1 MAYTLTYSEN
11 AKGWPSFYSFIPE
24 KMIGMNNSFYSF
36 KGGSLYKHNSNSRP
50 RNNFYGEQY
59 ESTLSGVINI
69 EPTTIK
75 KFKTISLEGNAA
87 WDCSVYSDLEAGYID
102 KDWFSLKEGEQYAYI
117 RRRADDDTFE
127 ARSAQGVGSVSTVDS
142 SVITSVILTF
152 TFNIDSMISIGDKLY
167 GVTSGTPEFAGIV
180 TAVSGTTITINSDIP
195 GAPDPPTTTVPVNG
209 QFIMYVKNN
218 IAESY
223 GATGYYLG
231 YTLTNDSTSFVEL
244 YGIASNLFKSF
255 P

>member
-1 MAYTLTYSEN
+1 MAYTLTYSESAN
-11 AKGWPSFYSFIPE
+11 GWPSFYSFIPE

-59 ESTLSGVINI
+59 ESTISGVINV

-87 WDCSVYSDLEAGYID
+87 WDCSVYSDLEAGFID

-117 RRRADDDTFE
+117 RRRDDDNTFE

-152 TFNIDSMISIGDKLY
+152 TFNIDSMISVGDKLY
-167 GVTSGTPEFAGIV
+167 GVNSGTPEFAGTII
-180 TAVSGTTITINSDIP
+180 AVSGAAITIDSSAP
-195 GAPDPPTTTVPVNG
+195 GAIVPVNG
-209 QFIMYVKNN
+209 QFIMYIKNN

-223 GATGYYLG
+223 GATGYYLA

-244 YGIASNLFKSF
+244 YGIGSNLFKSF

>member
-59 ESTLSGVINI
+59 ESTISGVINV

-117 RRRADDDTFE
+117 RRRDDDNTFE

-152 TFNIDSMISIGDKLY
+152 TFNIDSMISVGDKLY
-167 GVTSGTPEFAGIV
+167 GVNSGTPEFAGIV
-180 TAVSGTTITINSDIP
+180 TAVSGTTITIDSDQT
-195 GAPDPPTTTVPVNG
+195 GATIPVNG
-209 QFIMYVKNN
+209 QFIMYIKNN

-223 GATGYYLG
+223 GATGYYLA

>member
-24 KMIGMNNSFYSF
+24 KMIGMNNVFYSF
-36 KGGSLYKHNSNSRP
+36 KNGSLYKHNSNSSP
-50 RNNFYGEQY
+50 RNNFYGDQY

-152 TFNIDSMISIGDKLY
+152 TFNIDSMISVGDKLY
-167 GVTSGTPEFAGIV
+167 GVNSGTPEFAGTI
-180 TAVSGTTITINSDIP
+180 TAVSGTTITIDSSAP
-195 GAPDPPTTTVPVNG
+195 GAIVPVNG

-223 GATGYYLG
+223 GATGYYLA

>member
-24 KMIGMNNSFYSF
+24 KMIGMNNVFYSF
-36 KGGSLYKHNSNSRP
+36 KGGSLYKHNSKSSP
-50 RNNFYGEQY
+50 RNNFYGEQGQ
-59 ESTLSGVINI
+59 STLSGVINI
-69 EPTTIK
+69 EPTIIK

-87 WDCSVYSDLEAGYID
+87 WDCSVYSDLESGYIN

-117 RRRADDDTFE
+117 RRRADDNTFE
-127 ARSAQGVGSVSTVDS
+127 ARSAQGMGSVSTVDS
-142 SVITSVILTF
+142 SVTSSVVLTF
-152 TFNIDSMISIGDKLY
+152 TFDVGSMISIGDKVY
-167 GVTSGTPEFAGIV
+167 GVISGTPEFAGTVIN
-180 TAVSGTTITINSDIP
+180 VSGTTITINSDQP
-195 GAPDPPTTTVPVNG
+195 GVTVPING

-223 GATGYYLG
+223 GATGYYLA

>member
-59 ESTLSGVINI
+59 ESTISGVINV

-117 RRRADDDTFE
+117 RRRDDDNTFE

-152 TFNIDSMISIGDKLY
+152 TFNIDSMISVGDKLY
-167 GVTSGTPEFAGIV
+167 GVNSGIPEFAGTIV
-180 TAVSGTTITINSDIP
+180 AVSGATITIDSSAP
-195 GAPDPPTTTVPVNG
+195 GAIIPVNG

-223 GATGYYLG
+223 GATGYYLA

-244 YGIASNLFKSF
+244 YGIGSNLFKSF

>member
-59 ESTLSGVINI
+59 ESTISGVINV
-69 EPTTIK
+69 EPTIIK

-87 WDCSVYSDLEAGYID
+87 WDCSVYSDLESGYID

-142 SVITSVILTF
+142 SVITSVVLTF
-152 TFNIDSMISIGDKLY
+152 TFDVGSMVSIGDKVY
-167 GVTSGTPEFAGIV
+167 GVTSGTPEFAGTI
-180 TAVSGTTITINSDIP
+180 TAVSGTTITIDSDQTGATIP
-195 GAPDPPTTTVPVNG
+195 VPG

-223 GATGYYLG
+223 GATGYYLA

>member
-24 KMIGMNNSFYSF
+24 KMIGMNNVFYSF

-152 TFNIDSMISIGDKLY
+152 TFNIDSMISVGDKLY
-167 GVTSGTPEFAGIV
+167 GVNSGTPEFAGTI
-180 TAVSGTTITINSDIP
+180 TAVSGTTITIDSSAP
-195 GAPDPPTTTVPVNG
+195 GAIVPVNG

-223 GATGYYLG
+223 GATGYYLA

>member
-11 AKGWPSFYSFIPE
+11 ANGWPSFYSFIPE
-24 KMIGMNNSFYSF
+24 KMIGMNNVFYSF
-36 KGGSLYKHNSNSRP
+36 KGGSLYKRNSKSSP
-50 RNNFYGEQY
+50 RNNFYGEQGQ
-59 ESTLSGVINI
+59 STLSGVINI
-69 EPTTIK
+69 EPTIIK

-87 WDCSVYSDLEAGYID
+87 WDCSVYSDLESGYID

-117 RRRADDDTFE
+117 RRRADDNTFE

-142 SVITSVILTF
+142 SVITSVVLTF
-152 TFNIDSMISIGDKLY
+152 TFDVGSMISIGDKLY
-167 GVTSGTPEFAGIV
+167 GVISGIPEFAGTV
-180 TAVSGTTITINSDIP
+180 TAVSGTTITIDSSAP
-195 GAPDPPTTTVPVNG
+195 GAIVPVNG

-223 GATGYYLG
+223 GATGYYLA

>member
-11 AKGWPSFYSFIPE
+11 ANGWPSFYSFIPE

-36 KGGSLYKHNSNSRP
+36 KNGSLYKHNSNSRP
-50 RNNFYGEQY
+50 RNNFYGVQGQ
-59 ESTLSGVINI
+59 STLSGVINI
-69 EPTTIK
+69 EPTTVK

-87 WDCSVYSDLEAGYID
+87 WDCSVYSDLESGYID

-117 RRRADDDTFE
+117 RRRADDNTFE
-127 ARSAQGVGSVSTVDS
+127 ARSAQGIGSVSIVDS
-142 SVITSVILTF
+142 SIITSVVLTF
-152 TFNIDSMISIGDKLY
+152 TFDVGSMISIGDKLY
-167 GVTSGTPEFAGIV
+167 GVSSGTPEFAGTVI
-180 TAVSGTTITINSDIP
+180 AVSGTTITINSDQT
-195 GAPDPPTTTVPVNG
+195 GVTVPVNG

-223 GATGYYLG
+223 GATGYYLA
-231 YTLTNDSTSFVEL
+231 YTLTNDSESFVEL

>member
-1 MAYTLTYSEN
+1 
-11 AKGWPSFYSFIPE
+11 
-24 KMIGMNNSFYSF
+24 MNNSFYSF

-59 ESTLSGVINI
+59 ESTISGVINV

-117 RRRADDDTFE
+117 RRRDDDNTFE

-152 TFNIDSMISIGDKLY
+152 TFNIDSMISVGDKLY
-167 GVTSGTPEFAGIV
+167 GVNSGTPEFAGIV
-180 TAVSGTTITINSDIP
+180 TAVSGTTITIDSDQT
-195 GAPDPPTTTVPVNG
+195 GATIPVNG
-209 QFIMYVKNN
+209 QFIMYIKNN

-223 GATGYYLG
+223 GATGYYLA

>member
-59 ESTLSGVINI
+59 ESTISGVINV
-69 EPTTIK
+69 EPTIIK

-142 SVITSVILTF
+142 SVITSVVLTF
-152 TFNIDSMISIGDKLY
+152 TFDVGSMVSIGDKVY
-167 GVTSGTPEFAGIV
+167 GVTSGTPEFAGTI
-180 TAVSGTTITINSDIP
+180 TAVSGTTITIDSDQTGATIP
-195 GAPDPPTTTVPVNG
+195 VTG

-223 GATGYYLG
+223 GATGYYLA

>member
-59 ESTLSGVINI
+59 ESTISGVINV
-69 EPTTIK
+69 EPTIIK

-142 SVITSVILTF
+142 SVITSVVLTF
-152 TFNIDSMISIGDKLY
+152 TFDVGSMVSIGDKVY
-167 GVTSGTPEFAGIV
+167 GVTSGTPEFAGTI
-180 TAVSGTTITINSDIP
+180 TAVSGTTITIDSDQTGTTIP
-195 GAPDPPTTTVPVNG
+195 VTG

-223 GATGYYLG
+223 GATGYYLA

-244 YGIASNLFKSF
+244 YGIGSNLFKSF

>member
-11 AKGWPSFYSFIPE
+11 ANGWPSFYSFIPE

-36 KGGSLYKHNSNSRP
+36 KNGSLYKHNSNSRP
-50 RNNFYGEQY
+50 RNNFYGVQY
-59 ESTLSGVINI
+59 ESTISGVINV

-117 RRRADDDTFE
+117 RRRDDDNTFE

-152 TFNIDSMISIGDKLY
+152 TFNIDSMISVGDKLY
-167 GVTSGTPEFAGIV
+167 GVNSGTPDFAGIV
-180 TAVSGTTITINSDIP
+180 TAVSGTTITINSDQP
-195 GAPDPPTTTVPVNG
+195 GVTVPVNG

-223 GATGYYLG
+223 GATGYYLA